1 MSVEQ
6 TARPPVHFYV
16 PTGMTFAERL
26 LCGQP
31 DGGINTHVT
40 EYGNQVTCKVCEA
53 LLLARESEAEQ

>member
-1 MSVEQ
+1 
-6 TARPPVHFYV
+6 
-16 PTGMTFAERL
+16 MTFAERL